1 MPVKSVKRQ
10 NAVVVAREALGV
22 VAREAL
28 GVVAREAL
36 GVEKEGRGVHQH
48 RSA

>member
-10 NAVVVAREALGV
+10 NAVI